1 MTKCRPKALFL
12 TLAAVSVTALTFLLA
27 YFLEIH
33 LLYAYL
39 IGVNLTTFVMYGSD
53 KQRAVHSDSRIPEV
67 VLHLLALAGGSPAAF
82 FAQITFR
89 HKTRK
94 RVFRTIFIA
103 IVLLQIIAVAAVFFL
118 KHTHHVA
125 S

>member
-12 TLAAVSVTALTFLLA
+12 TLAAVSVTALAFLLA

-39 IGVNLTTFVMYGSD
+39 IGVNLTTFVMYGFD
-53 KQRAVHSDSRIPEV
+53 KEQAVYNRSRIPEI

-94 RVFRTIFIA
+94 RVFRTIFIT
-103 IVLLQIIAVAAVFFL
+103 IVLLQIIAAATVFFL
-118 KHTHHVA
+118 KHAHPIA

>member
-1 MTKCRPKALFL
+1 MTRHRPKPLFL
-12 TLAAVSVTALTFLLA
+12 TLAAVSVTALAFLLA
-27 YFLEIH
+27 HFLEIH
-33 LLYAYL
+33 LLYAHL

-103 IVLLQIIAVAAVFFL
+103 IVLLQIIAAAVFFL

>member
-1 MTKCRPKALFL
+1 MTRHRPKPLFL
-12 TLAAVSVTALTFLLA
+12 TLAAVSVTALAFLLA

-39 IGVNLTTFVMYGSD
+39 IGVNLTTFLMYGSD
-53 KQRAVHSDSRIPEV
+53 KQQAVSRIPEV